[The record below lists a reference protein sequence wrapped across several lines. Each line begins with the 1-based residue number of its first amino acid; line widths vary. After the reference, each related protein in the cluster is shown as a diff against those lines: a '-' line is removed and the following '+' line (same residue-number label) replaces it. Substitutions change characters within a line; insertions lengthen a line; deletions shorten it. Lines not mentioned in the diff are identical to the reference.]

1 MDSEPL
7 SISTSLSVLGQA
19 SGTWNIK
26 DLSLILMVTP
36 IFSPA
41 IPVRIME
48 RNCLREEDFHME
60 MTSCGDV
67 LTFKIIRGT
76 LWSDEDLEGEKEQSD
91 DPLMMKLDISIPGFN
106 PDADPESKEDEEG
119 ARQKIIRFRTSKQF
133 VMSGGISQPIPKDLK
148 VKFELSVVEISH

>member
-1 MDSEPL
+1 
-7 SISTSLSVLGQA
+7 
-19 SGTWNIK
+19 
-26 DLSLILMVTP
+26 
-36 IFSPA
+36 
-41 IPVRIME
+41 
-48 RNCLREEDFHME
+48 ME

-76 LWSDEDLEGEKEQSD
+76 LWSDEDLEGEKEQGSD
-91 DPLMMKLDISIPGFN
+91 PVMVKLDISIQGFS